1 MDAAGL
7 PGGLSTP
14 EEPELLFYDGGCGL
28 CHRAVRFV
36 LWADPEGRAFRF
48 APLGGETFQ
57 ALVPAG
63 ERERLPDSLV
73 ARTAAGVLLTRS
85 TGALHALRR
94 LGGAWRALAV
104 LLGVV
109 PRPIRDV
116 VYDFVARVRFRLFA
130 RPKDACP
137 FVPPPLRSRF
147 LH

>member
-1 MDAAGL
+1 MN
-7 PGGLSTP
+7 TP

-57 ALVPAG
+57 ALVPAA

-73 ARTAAGVLLTRS
+73 VRTAGGALLTRS
-85 TGALHALRR
+85 TGALHAMRR
-94 LGGAWRALAV
+94 LGGVWRAMAV
-104 LLGVV
+104 LLAIV
-109 PRPIRDV
+109 PRPIRDL
-116 VYDFVARVRFRLFA
+116 VYDFIARVRLRLFA
-130 RPKDACP
+130 KPTDACP

-147 LH
+147 LR

>member
-1 MDAAGL
+1 M
-7 PGGLSTP
+7 STA

-57 ALVPAG
+57 ALVPVG

-73 ARTAAGVLLTRS
+73 VRTETGALLTRS
-85 TGALHALRR
+85 TGALHAMRR
-94 LGGAWRALAV
+94 LGGVWRALAV

-109 PRPIRDV
+109 PRPICDV
-116 VYDFVARVRFRLFA
+116 VYEFIARVRLRLFA
-130 RPKDACP
+130 QPNDACP
-137 FVPPPLRSRF
+137 FVPQPLRSRF
-147 LH
+147 LP